1 MDRDQLLEQALALGE
16 EGDWMGAA
24 ELLRD
29 HLEDFAQDA
38 GVLCWLGVAEQELG
52 MGGVA
57 YERFKHALA
66 LGSDDPYV
74 LATAGNG
81 IAYFDDPEAEK
92 TLRTA
97 ALIAPDLAVTRL
109 MYGTYLA
116 REGFTDQAIE
126 ELTAARELDPDD
138 PQIAYELGVGWA
150 LAGDHDQATDA
161 LADAVRLDPE
171 DGWIRIVFGLE
182 LVEAD
187 RFEEGVGELM
197 SGARIREDDV
207 DAQLAAALGASA
219 IGRDEIAYEM
229 LERARLR
236 AAEPDLAAVTAV
248 EDQLEAGHESSRS
261 MLEDELSPEILRSR
275 LRERP

>member
-1 MDRDQLLEQALALGE
+1 MDRNQLLEQALALGE
-16 EGDWMGAA
+16 EGDWLGAA

-57 YERFKHALA
+57 YERFKHALS

-81 IAYFDDPEAEK
+81 IAYFDDPEAEN

-97 ALIAPDLAVTRL
+97 ALIAPDLPVTRL

-138 PQIAYELGVGWA
+138 PQIAYELGVAWDDPAIGADWGVA
-150 LAGDHDQATDA
+150 DPQRSDRGTANPLRADLAVDMIPAF
-161 LADAVRLDPE
+161 RDP
-171 DGWIRIVFGLE
+171 L
-182 LVEAD
+182 
-187 RFEEGVGELM
+187 
-197 SGARIREDDV
+197 SGA
-207 DAQLAAALGASA
+207 G
-219 IGRDEIAYEM
+219 
-229 LERARLR
+229 ER
-236 AAEPDLAAVTAV
+236 V
-248 EDQLEAGHESSRS
+248 
-261 MLEDELSPEILRSR
+261 
-275 LRERP
+275 

>member
-1 MDRDQLLEQALALGE
+1 MDRNQLLEQALALGE
-16 EGDWMGAA
+16 EGDWLGAA

-57 YERFKHALA
+57 YERFKHALS

-81 IAYFDDPEAEK
+81 IAYFDDPEAEN

-97 ALIAPDLAVTRL
+97 ALIAPDLPVTRL

-138 PQIAYELGVGWA
+138 PQIAYELVW
-150 LAGDHDQATDA
+150 
-161 LADAVRLDPE
+161 R
-171 DGWIRIVFGLE
+171 
-182 LVEAD
+182 
-187 RFEEGVGELM
+187 
-197 SGARIREDDV
+197 
-207 DAQLAAALGASA
+207 
-219 IGRDEIAYEM
+219 GRSQVITI
-229 LERARLR
+229 RLR
-236 AAEPDLAAVTAV
+236 TRLPTRCDLIPKM
-248 EDQLEAGHESSRS
+248 AGPVLCLDSSC
-261 MLEDELSPEILRSR
+261 LRR
-275 LRERP
+275 IALRKERGS